1 MGGELRSRNKVTVP
15 SSCNNLPAEPS
26 GTVDPAARAD
36 VLVHA
41 ITDRIL
47 DRNPIVTW
55 YPLSPKP

>member
-41 ITDRIL
+41 ITDLIL
-47 DRNPIVTW
+47 DRNPIMIW
-55 YPLSPKP
+55 